1 MKHFAALFLFV
12 MCSIVTLAQDK
23 KDVLLTINDHP
34 IYAKEFKTVYQ
45 KNLDLVKDE
54 EQRSVDGYLKLFID
68 YKLKVE
74 EAKAQGLDKE
84 ESYLKDFAKYE
95 EQLSR
100 NYIYEQNVT
109 TDLAREA
116 YNRGLEE
123 LDVSHILI
131 NCNWDAFP
139 QDTLAAYNKIKEI
152 RKKALEGQDFNQL
165 AMTYSEEPQAD
176 QRGGKLGYFSVFDM
190 VYPFESMAYN
200 TPVGEIS
207 EIVRTQFG
215 YHILK
220 VHDRRVKLPQVTVSH
235 IMVSSRNDSTGVK
248 SEERIKEIYALLK
261 QGESFEALAKQYS
274 DDKNTGRNGGL
285 MRPFTKGELKAPPF
299 EDASYSLKEVG
310 EISKPIETRFGWHVI
325 RLEKR
330 HDIPSF
336 EEEKAQLERRIK
348 DGERGKIITSAITDK
363 IKHKYGFEAFSYKE
377 FFTDYITDSIFKR
390 AYTFIPLE
398 GAQNKKVFTIGDK
411 TFRYNDFGRYI
422 EERQGK
428 VRPYKQKRT
437 FVRILSDEFETL
449 KVKEFFREKLEEEND
464 EYGAIINEYRDG
476 LLIFEVMEDN
486 VWMKAKLD
494 TVGQKAYYEKHKA
507 AYTWKPRIEGVIYRT
522 SNRADMDALM
532 KLLNNGKSV
541 EAIKLEMNKPENVRV
556 LATSGIFEEDSDKLP
571 QGYTLKK
578 GVSKIFEK
586 DGAFTV
592 VVADVVSKAGVKP
605 FEMVEGRVLSDYQAQ
620 VDKEWMESL
629 RKKYTVE
636 INQKTLKRIKKEL
649 GS

>member
-23 KDVLLTINDHP
+23 KEVLLTINDHP